1 MAQVEVKFGPI
12 HPIYLLVNVAVWN
25 SKILLEFLPC
35 FQTVMNRL
43 ADHSFLE
50 LLLTI
55 LNSSEDMMP
64 PKSSDD
70 KRVSKSNS
78 GTDFRGRLYI
88 LRPPYEYQQMPTQ
101 DELTSSSNI
110 DTANQSEDIQTP
122 IQNKRGLQ
130 IFSQNENICLLVVT
144 PPPQTWSHFLALV
157 LALLSAWNALL
168 RDSQVCFQT

>member
-1 MAQVEVKFGPI
+1 
-12 HPIYLLVNVAVWN
+12 
-25 SKILLEFLPC
+25 
-35 FQTVMNRL
+35 MNRL
-43 ADHSFLE
+43 ADHSSLE

-55 LNSSEDMMP
+55 LNSSEEDMMP

-70 KRVSKSNS
+70 TRVSKSNS
-78 GTDFRGRLYI
+78 GADFRGRLYI
-88 LRPPYEYQQMPTQ
+88 LRPPYEYHQMPTQ

-144 PPPQTWSHFLALV
+144 PPPRT
-157 LALLSAWNALL
+157 
-168 RDSQVCFQT
+168 